1 MGFFLF
7 TVLKI
12 FWPYWTWQS
21 MFFIKSG
28 KFSAIISEKIAFTL
42 LSIVSSGTNLTSMS
56 LLFCAKK
63 NIQWACSY
71 YFPFWAAFWESF
83 FHIYFR
89 AHQFLFSL
97 LNMSWD
103 SASID
108 TCFIFK
114 IDFQLFCKLHDQ
126 YLKIAYVKDFICLYI
141 YICIGI
147 FVCHVVF
154 SQMSRNPR
162 PVWKLLVLASLRF
175 AGKTLKEGI
184 KWASWLVKPNL
195 KWQKKNES
203 MIEKKRNPEVGNSIW
218 DWDSSFHSWMPIGNI
233 WRALKKYGYLGP
245 FPEVR
250 ATH

>member
-21 MFFIKSG
+21 MFFIKSR

-42 LSIVSSGTNLTSMS
+42 LSIVSFGTNLTSMS

-63 NIQWACSY
+63 SIQWACSY

-83 FHIYFR
+83 IYFR

-126 YLKIAYVKDFICLYI
+126 YLKITYVKDFICLYI
-141 YICIGI
+141 CICIGI
-147 FVCHVVF
+147 CVCHVVF
-154 SQMSRNPR
+154 SQISRNPR
-162 PVWKLLVLASLRF
+162 PVWKLLVLASLQF
-175 AGKTLKEGI
+175 AGKTLKGD
-184 KWASWLVKPNL
+184 KV
-195 KWQKKNES
+195 
-203 MIEKKRNPEVGNSIW
+203 
-218 DWDSSFHSWMPIGNI
+218 SF
-233 WRALKKYGYLGP
+233 L
-245 FPEVR
+245 
-250 ATH
+250 TC

>member
-1 MGFFLF
+1 MLQ
-7 TVLKI
+7 I

-63 NIQWACSY
+63 SIQWACSY

-97 LNMSWD
+97 SNMSFE
-103 SASID
+103 ILLLLI
-108 TCFIFK
+108 CFIFK
-114 IDFQLFCKLHDQ
+114 IDFQLFGKLHDQ
-126 YLKIAYVKDFICLYI
+126 YFKITYVKDFICLYI

-147 FVCHVVF
+147 CVCHVVF
-154 SQMSRNPR
+154 SQISRNPR
-162 PVWKLLVLASLRF
+162 PVWKLLVLAFLQF
-175 AGKTLKEGI
+175 AGKTLKEGR
-184 KWASWLVKPNL
+184 KWASGLFKRNL
-195 KWQKKNES
+195 KWQKNES
-203 MIEKKRNPEVGNSIW
+203 LIEKKWNPEVGNSIW
-218 DWDSSFHSWMPIGNI
+218 DWDSGVHSWMPIGNI

-250 ATH
+250 TMH